1 MDPQTKPQTARPT
14 TTEDNGSIEAGV
26 DVTREKAVAR
36 ERETTTDFDGRPTD
50 GRTTLTCCAADGWND
65 RVGFVSI
72 EEIRRR
78 REIGEARG
86 DGRRTYT
93 ERAAW
98 SAFSR
103 ALHQCV
109 PVM

>member
-1 MDPQTKPQTARPT
+1 MDGQLLP
-14 TTEDNGSIEAGV
+14 
-26 DVTREKAVAR
+26 VAR
-36 ERETTTDFDGRPTD
+36 
-50 GRTTLTCCAADGWND
+50 RTVKTDGWND